1 VNNKS
6 STRRLK
12 DEDHGSRKQAVL
24 PFADSCLACTNNDSG
39 IVRQVDGQNQ
49 QAMHDVL
56 NFPIIISVSRVNANP
71 RRPLSVVSTQRKQ
84 IKAKPNPA
92 HQQTVPG

>member
-49 QAMHDVL
+49 QPMHGVL

-71 RRPLSVVSTQRKQ
+71 RRPLLGGINAKKANQSQ
-84 IKAKPNPA
+84 AKPSPSANGP
-92 HQQTVPG
+92 